1 MLLLLAGLL
10 LTFNLPKLS
19 PLKATLLTFA
29 VLAVVLSIN
38 FASWQYANL
47 VLPIASL
54 LVMISLIY
62 LLNMSYGFFVESRGK
77 RQLKGLFG
85 QYVPPELEDEM
96 AQNPEA
102 ISLKGEN
109 REMTVLFSD
118 IRGFTTISE
127 GLDPEQLTLLMNE
140 L

>member
-1 MLLLLAGLL
+1 M
-10 LTFNLPKLS
+10 
-19 PLKATLLTFA
+19 
-29 VLAVVLSIN
+29 
-38 FASWQYANL
+38 
-47 VLPIASL
+47 
-54 LVMISLIY
+54 
-62 LLNMSYGFFVESRGK
+62 
-77 RQLKGLFG
+77 
-85 QYVPPELEDEM
+85 PPELVDEM

-140 L
+140 LLTPLTKVIHEQRGTIDKYMGDAIMAFWGAPLKDNNHAQHALNAAIKWW